1 MYQLDHIL
9 VTLDLSDMDDFLI
22 RYSNYLVENFNPK
35 SITFMHVMNTY
46 DIPKDVL
53 KAFPDMDESLT
64 DIVKEDLQEKVDEH
78 FAYTKKVRTTVMVEE
93 GLPTE
98 HIVQFTK
105 DNNISLTLMGKKV
118 GYRGRGSIVR
128 KVMNISPSSVLLISE
143 TTRPKIEHIMVR
155 VDFTKIS
162 ELALRMG
169 LQIQQLTDAKLS
181 CHHVYKLPI
190 KYFAQ
195 ATPENEKKMKFHME
209 KHSRKEYAKFMKKMK
224 LDPEKIPCTY
234 SFDKENDEAQVLYN
248 HALNNG
254 ADLILIG
261 SRLKSELGDVILDST
276 SEKLAGTEKN
286 IPVLVV
292 KDRKTSLGFLETL
305 FD

>member
-9 VTLDLSDMDDFLI
+9 VTLDLSEMDDFLI
-22 RYSNYLVENFNPK
+22 RYSNYLAEKMKPK
-35 SITFMHVMNTY
+35 SITFMHVMNSY
-46 DIPKDVL
+46 DIPKDIL
-53 KAFPDMDESLT
+53 KAFPDMDEPLA
-64 DIVKEDLQEKVDEH
+64 DIVQEDLKEKVDEH
-78 FAYTKKVRTTVMVEE
+78 FNYGDQVKTTVLVEE
-93 GLPTE
+93 GIPTE
-98 HIVQFTK
+98 HIVEFTK
-105 DNNISLTLMGKKV
+105 DNNITLILMGKKI
-118 GYRGRGSIVR
+118 GYKGRGSIVG
-128 KVMNISPSSVLLISE
+128 KVLNIAPSSVLLISE
-143 TTRPKIEHIMVR
+143 TTRHKIEHIMVR
-155 VDFTKIS
+155 IDFTKIS

-169 LQIQQLTDAKLS
+169 LQIQKHTDAKLS

-195 ATPENEKKMKFHME
+195 ATPENEKKMKYHME
-209 KHSRKEYAKFMKKMK
+209 KYSRKEYAKFMKKMK

-261 SRLKSELGDVILDST
+261 SRLKSELGDVVLDST